1 MGNLGTILILLAT
14 VSFFIGLIGVL
25 KGNVKFLKLGSR
37 KASALFVVASF
48 VVFVIG
54 GFMLPSDTS
63 TTSPASNQ
71 QKASNVEEKKTTK
84 KEETKPPET
93 TKETEEKKPAAVVP
107 PKAETPKT
115 DTLDGQL
122 EVHFV
127 DVGQGAA
134 QVIIAPNKKVMV
146 IDGGNNNDEDVMVA
160 YLKQLGISKVDIL
173 IGTHPDADHIGG
185 IDAVIDSFDIGKI
198 YMPKAQKD
206 TETFESVLL
215 AVQAKGLKV
224 STAKAGL
231 ELDLDPTLQVKMI
244 APVDDTNS
252 DANEL
257 SAVVRLQYGEQSF
270 LLTGDIGMPT
280 EEKLIQSGE
289 NLQASVLLVAH
300 HGSHTSS
307 SEAFIKNVQPKYAV
321 IQVGKNSYGHPTSE
335 VLDRLSNHKASIYRN
350 DTDGTIVFTTDGK
363 TIDVNKHAWVH
374 AAVAKPKTETQ
385 PKTQTTPPPA
395 TGATATTS
403 LKASATIDNSSPN
416 QNEEVTVTVTVKDQ
430 NGKPVNGANV
440 HLNLE
445 FKSKDTPYD
454 SVTNANGVATM
465 SFKIGRAAEG
475 FTVNGDITI
484 SYNGTTTTTE
494 TGFTPI

>member
-1 MGNLGTILILLAT
+1 MLLAII
-14 VSFFIGLIGVL
+14 SFFIGLIGVI
-25 KGNVKFLKLGSR
+25 KGNVKFLRLGSR

-54 GFMLPSDTS
+54 GFMLDSDTS
-63 TTSPASNQ
+63 TTTPAPDQ
-71 QKASNVEEKKTTK
+71 QKVSNVEEQKDTK
-84 KEETKPPET
+84 KEETKPVET
-93 TKETEEKKPAAVVP
+93 AKEKEEKKPAAVVP
-107 PKAETPKT
+107 PKA

-146 IDGGNNNDEDVMVA
+146 IDGGNNDDEDDMVA

-185 IDAVIDSFDIGKI
+185 IDSVINSFDIGKI
-198 YMPKAQKD
+198 YLPKVQRD
-206 TETFESVLL
+206 TETFEDVL
-215 AVQAKGLKV
+215 QAIQNKGLKV

-244 APVDDTNS
+244 APIDETDS

-270 LLTGDIGMPT
+270 LLTGDIGIPA
-280 EEKLIQSGE
+280 EKDLIQSGE
-289 NLQASVLLVAH
+289 NLQASVLLVGH
-300 HGSHTSS
+300 HGSKTSS
-307 SEAFIKNVQPKYAV
+307 SEAFIKKVQPKYAV

-335 VLDRLSNHKASIYRN
+335 VLDRLTNYKANIYRN

-363 TIDVNKHAWVH
+363 TIEVNKNAWVYKP
-374 AAVAKPKTETQ
+374 VAEPKTATPVP
-385 PKTQTTPPPA
+385 PKTPTPPPA
-395 TGATATTS
+395 SSAAATTS
-403 LKASATIDNSSPN
+403 LKATATIDNASPN

-430 NGKPVNGANV
+430 NGKPVNGATV

-454 SVTNANGVATM
+454 SVTNANGVATL
-465 SFKIGRAAEG
+465 SFTIGRAAEG
-475 FTVNGDITI
+475 FTVIGDITT
-484 SYNGTTTTTE
+484 SYNGKTTSAQTS
-494 TGFTPI
+494 FTPI

>member
-1 MGNLGTILILLAT
+1 MLLAI
-14 VSFFIGLIGVL
+14 VSFFIGLIGVV

-54 GFMLPSDTS
+54 GFMVGSDSS
-63 TTSPASNQ
+63 TTTPAPDQ
-71 QKASNVEEKKTTK
+71 QKVSNVEVQKDTK
-84 KEETKPPET
+84 KEETKPVET
-93 TKETEEKKPAAVVP
+93 PKETEVKKPATVVP
-107 PKAETPKT
+107 PKADIP
-115 DTLDGQL
+115 DGQL

-146 IDGGNNNDEDVMVA
+146 IDGGNNDDEDDMVA

-185 IDAVIDSFDIGKI
+185 IDAVINSFDIGKI
-198 YMPKAQKD
+198 YMPKVQRD
-206 TETFESVLL
+206 TETFADVLN
-215 AVQAKGLKV
+215 AIQNKGLKV

-231 ELDLDPTLQVKMI
+231 NLDLDPTLQVKMI
-244 APVDDTNS
+244 APIDETVS

-270 LLTGDIGMPT
+270 LLTGDIGIPA
-280 EEKLIQSGE
+280 EKDLIQSGE
-289 NLQASVLLVAH
+289 NLKSSVLLIGH
-300 HGSHTSS
+300 HGSDTSS
-307 SEAFIKNVQPKYAV
+307 SEAFIKKVQPNYAV

-335 VLDRLSNHKASIYRN
+335 VLDRLANYKASIYRN

-363 TIDVNKHAWVH
+363 TIDVNKNAWVH
-374 AAVAKPKTETQ
+374 KPVAKRKTTTPAQ
-385 PKTQTTPPPA
+385 PKTPTTPPPA
-395 TGATATTS
+395 SSGAATTS
-403 LKASATIDNSSPN
+403 LKAAATIDNASPN

-440 HLNLE
+440 QLILE

-454 SVTNANGVATM
+454 SVTNANGVATL
-465 SFKIGRAAEG
+465 SFTIGRAAEG
-475 FTVNGDITI
+475 FTVNGDITV
-484 SYNGTTTTTE
+484 SYNGQTTSTQTS
-494 TGFTPI
+494 FTPR

>member
-14 VSFFIGLIGVL
+14 VSFFIGLVGVV

-54 GFMLPSDTS
+54 GMMLPTDTS
-63 TTSPASNQ
+63 TTSDQ
-71 QKASNVEEKKTTK
+71 QEVSEKKETKKDESKTVEK
-84 KEETKPPET
+84 KEET
-93 TKETEEKKPAAVVP
+93 EEKEPAAVVP
-107 PKAETPKT
+107 PKADVPET
-115 DTLDGQL
+115 DELEDQL

-146 IDGGNNNDEDVMVA
+146 IDGGNNDDEDDMVA

-173 IGTHPDADHIGG
+173 IGTHPDADHVGG
-185 IDAVIDSFDIGKI
+185 IDAIIDSFDIGKI
-198 YMPKAQKD
+198 YMPKVQRD

-215 AVQAKGLKV
+215 AIQNKGLKV

-231 ELDLDPTLQVKMI
+231 ELDLDPALQVKMI
-244 APVDDTNS
+244 SPVNETES

-257 SAVVRLQYGEQSF
+257 SAVVRLQFAEQSF
-270 LLTGDIGMPT
+270 LFTGDIGIPA
-280 EEKLIQSGE
+280 EETLLQSGE
-289 NLQASVLLVAH
+289 NLQASVLLVGH
-300 HGSHTSS
+300 HGSDTST
-307 SEAFIKNVQPKYAV
+307 SEAFIKKVQPKHAV

-335 VLDRLSNHKASIYRN
+335 VLDRLANHKVSIYRN

-363 TIDVNKHAWVH
+363 TIEVNKHAWVH
-374 AAVAKPKTETQ
+374 TAVAKPKT
-385 PKTQTTPPPA
+385 TTPPKTVTPPPPA
-395 TGATATTS
+395 APSTESAQTTGLKTT
-403 LKASATIDNSSPN
+403 ATIDNASPN

-465 SFKIGRAAEG
+465 SFRIGRAAEG
-475 FTVNGDITI
+475 FTVKGDITV
-484 SYNGTTTTTE
+484 SHNGTTASAQ
-494 TGFTPI
+494 TGFTPR